1 MVVAPGKETT
11 MTNTETTTPLP
22 RAPRE
27 HSKADRLLTLLQTGT
42 GACLDD
48 MMEATGWQAHTVR
61 AALTGLRKRGY
72 LVERHIE
79 GTMTCWRIAKSAA

>member
-1 MVVAPGKETT
+1 MVVAPDKEPT
-11 MTNTETTTPLP
+11 MTKTDTTTSQP

-27 HSKADRLLTLLQTGT
+27 HSKTDRLLSLLQSGA

-72 LVERHIE
+72 DVERYVE